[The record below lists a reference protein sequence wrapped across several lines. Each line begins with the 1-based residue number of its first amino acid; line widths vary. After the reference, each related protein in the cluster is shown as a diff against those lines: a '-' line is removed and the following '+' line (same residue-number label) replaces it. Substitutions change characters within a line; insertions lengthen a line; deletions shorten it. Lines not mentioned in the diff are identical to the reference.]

1 MRQVFSQV
9 SYTPYF
15 RDLDVAGSIEKSEG
29 RVVINADKAEFA
41 DNGVL
46 MVDKDKNLLIKV
58 NNTLHTLA
66 MVDDKIKFKE
76 K

>member
-1 MRQVFSQV
+1 MRQVYQPKPYEI
-9 SYTPYF
+9 YT
-15 RDLDVAGSIEKSEG
+15 RDLDIAGAIEKSEG

-58 NNTLHTLA
+58 NDTLHTLA